1 MTFDAFV
8 TSSSTARFITT
19 ERLTVLSQ
27 FTRTSRIART
37 GRPARRISRAVSAV
51 LAAVAVST
59 GASLAATPA
68 AHSAPA
74 LPGLPDLPIDNL
86 GRPTPE
92 LLQQIEDFANSP
104 DVPANVGD
112 ILKRVVSFFRGD
124 GEPGVGLPEN
134 APGFTQFGWPTLAS
148 NCIGGTSNA
157 VGLAMGV
164 PGPAELPLPGVPGG
178 HVSFVFTA
186 LGTGTVAEKQN
197 TGMRVHWVNINNG
210 RIGQTELA
218 YGGINP
224 EGPATINGL
233 ADTGPGNVLALLEG
247 GVTTNEEGAQG
258 NCTFLPTAG
267 IFNVR

>member
-1 MTFDAFV
+1 MRVGPVPTRL
-8 TSSSTARFITT
+8 TTT
-19 ERLTVLSQ
+19 ERLTVLPQ
-27 FTRTSRIART
+27 LTRTSPS
-37 GRPARRISRAVSAV
+37 GRSSRRVSRAVSAV
-51 LAAVAVST
+51 LTAVAVSA
-59 GASLAATPA
+59 GASLATAPA
-68 AHSAPA
+68 AHSAPV

-92 LLQQIEDFANSP
+92 LLQQIEDFANNPQVP
-104 DVPANVGD
+104 DNVGD
-112 ILKRVVSFFRGD
+112 ILKRVVGFFRGD
-124 GEPGVGLPEN
+124 GEPGVGIPEN
-134 APGFTQFGWPTLAS
+134 GPGFTQFGWPTLAQ

-157 VGLAMGV
+157 VGMAMGV

-186 LGTGTVAEKQN
+186 LGTGPVAERQN

-210 RIGQTELA
+210 RIGQTDLS

-224 EGPATINGL
+224 DGPATINGL

-247 GVTTNEEGAQG
+247 GVTTDEEGGQG